1 MHRER
6 MPLQLKTTIRNC
18 LSKTFLNQ
26 RYVPGYISELS
37 GSLKREMYLTL
48 FKDLIVK
55 VPFFSDWSNTAITEI
70 VEHFRLKVIVVKS
83 NQIVVCPAPHGA
95 LHSSTGMTPACLPAR
110 PTPC

>member
-6 MPLQLKTTIRNC
+6 MPLQLKTTIRSY

-26 RYVPGYISELS
+26 RYVPSYISELS

-70 VEHFRLKVIVVKS
+70 VEHFRLKVTFLPLPRRLLALCIHLPTLMS
-83 NQIVVCPAPHGA
+83 AFLFSCPFHFDG
-95 LHSSTGMTPACLPAR
+95 S
-110 PTPC
+110 